1 MSLKNLVLGLNSGLL
16 GWILLPQKLVIA
28 GIRNLIMLMGVD
40 GCLSHF
46 VGEVGKGISQ
56 PQSENNSQNP

>member
-1 MSLKNLVLGLNSGLL
+1 M
-16 GWILLPQKLVIA
+16 PQQFVIA

-40 GCLSHF
+40 GCLPHL
-46 VGEVGKGISQ
+46 VGEVGKRINQ